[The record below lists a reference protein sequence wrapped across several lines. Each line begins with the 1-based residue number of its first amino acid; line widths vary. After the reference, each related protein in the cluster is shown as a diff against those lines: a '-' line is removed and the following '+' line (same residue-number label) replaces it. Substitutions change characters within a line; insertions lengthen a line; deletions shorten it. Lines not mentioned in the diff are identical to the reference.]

1 MNDLVPV
8 RRALLSVSDKTDLVA
23 LARGLHELGVELLST
38 GGSAAALAEASLPV
52 RTVESATG
60 SPEMLGG
67 RVKTLHPKIHGGILA
82 RRDIDGPTL
91 CEHGIEPIDLVC
103 VNLYP
108 FEETVRKPGVTLE
121 QAIEQIDIGG
131 PSMIRSAAKN
141 AAWVVCLTEPA
152 QYERLL
158 AELKS
163 HGGATTLS
171 HRRELARAAF
181 QRTNQYD
188 AAIARYLT
196 NAQGAAPETDA
207 GFPDELELGLVKQA
221 DLRYGENPHQQAAV
235 YRSRAHSSGS
245 VIGGQQL
252 HGKALSYNNV
262 LDASAALRLV
272 RDLHTLSPSSA
283 SAAVVKHTNPCGAAI
298 GATSAAALH
307 GALEG
312 DPLAA
317 FGGIVALSRRVDLA
331 SAQRLAAPGAF
342 FEVVVAPGYDDEA
355 LELLRTRFA
364 NVRLIATGE
373 LDTSAAS
380 DFEVRTVPGGA
391 LVQRVDAHVSDPSR
405 WTHSAGP
412 KPSEDSL
419 RAAAFLDTASRSL
432 TSNAVAIGGLLND
445 GTVALAGA
453 GAGQMDRV
461 ASCRIAIEKAGE
473 RCRGGVAA
481 SDAFFPFADGPTLL
495 ADAGIAMIVHPGGSK
510 RDSETFELCE
520 SRGICCMTT
529 GVRRFRH

>member
-8 RRALLSVSDKTDLVA
+8 RRALLSVSDKTGLIA

-38 GGSAAALAEASLPV
+38 GGSAAVLAEAGLPV

-82 RRDIDGPTL
+82 RRDIDGPAL
-91 CEHGIEPIDLVC
+91 SEHGIEPIDLVC

-108 FEETVRKPGVTLE
+108 FEETVRTPGVTLE
-121 QAIEQIDIGG
+121 AAIEQIDIGG

-141 AAWVVCLTEPA
+141 AAWVVCLTEPT

-158 AELKS
+158 AELKN

-171 HRRELARAAF
+171 HRRELALAAF
-181 QRTNQYD
+181 RHTNQYD

-196 NAQGAAPETDA
+196 HAQGTGPEIDA
-207 GFPDELELGLVKQA
+207 GFPDGLDLGLVKLT
-221 DLRYGENPHQQAAV
+221 DLRYGENPHQPAAV
-235 YRSRAHSSGS
+235 YRSRAHSAGS

-252 HGKALSYNNV
+252 HGKSLSYNNV

-272 RDLHTLSPSSA
+272 RDLYTLSPESA
-283 SAAVVKHTNPCGAAI
+283 SAAVVKHTNPCGAAT
-298 GATSAAALH
+298 GSSLESALQ

-317 FGGIVALSRRVDLA
+317 FGGIVALSQRVDLA
-331 SAQRLAAPGAF
+331 SAERLATPGAF
-342 FEVVVAPGYDDEA
+342 FEVVVAPSYDDEA
-355 LELLRTRFA
+355 LGLLRARFA
-364 NVRLIATGE
+364 NVRLIATDE
-373 LDTSAAS
+373 IDASASS
-380 DFEVRTVPGGA
+380 DIEVRTVPGGA
-391 LVQRVDAHVSDPSR
+391 LAQRVDAHVSAPSS
-405 WTHSAGP
+405 WTHAAGP
-412 KPSEDSL
+412 KPIAELL
-419 RAAAFLDTASRSL
+419 RAGAFLDTVCRSL
-432 TSNAVAIGGLLND
+432 TSNAVAIGGLLDD

-473 RCRGGVAA
+473 RSRGGVAA

-510 RDSETFELCE
+510 RDGETFELCE
-520 SRGICCMTT
+520 SRGICCLTT